1 MTQPNQFSSNEA
13 IDKAKD
19 YAFAARTA
27 RPDLGHLSGFVKA
40 GSS

>member
-19 YAFAARTA
+19 YAFAARSASRAHTQRA
-27 RPDLGHLSGFVKA
+27 EHSG
-40 GSS
+40 